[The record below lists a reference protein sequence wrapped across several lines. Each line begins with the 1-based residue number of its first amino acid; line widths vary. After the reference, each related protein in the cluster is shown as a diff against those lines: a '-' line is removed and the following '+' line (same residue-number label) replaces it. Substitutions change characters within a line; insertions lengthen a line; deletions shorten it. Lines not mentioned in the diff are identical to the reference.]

1 MRRLMQ
7 TLRARD
13 DEAGFALPA
22 VIGIAMVVM
31 LLVATMVATST
42 SGARVTAK
50 DSAWQR
56 AAAAAQAG
64 IADYQARLNADNSYG
79 LYGQA
84 SAPFS
89 LSTGSSFPSGAG
101 SNPAFAYQA
110 GGDASWVWVPGAD
123 GSRSDAAYRYAVD
136 NSKLGTQG
144 LIRLQVTGKSASTT
158 RTFIA
163 NIRPD
168 GFSNYLYYTN
178 YESGKPSVT
187 NEKYPVKSSTPC
199 TSDYQTLAVST
210 TCAQIQFG
218 PNDELEG
225 PVRTNDQLKICGST
239 FDSTVQSVYGYSTA
253 DCSTS
258 KKATFAQTPTTTSTL
273 TPPATIGNL
282 RDYARTDLPSTTET
296 PEGVGCLY
304 TGPTRITFNGNGTM
318 TVLSPMTIAT
328 EVKAATATAGA
339 LPTAGD
345 NNNSAKCGTIAA
357 LQGAG
362 ATVPIPTN
370 NIVYVQNEPAVRS
383 GSTQDPNYWDASSFK
398 NQKNACDNTSPA
410 STATSLQSNG
420 VGFPYVST
428 TGSATTQKNNSEVS
442 PTAGSGV
449 LVSQPYGC
457 ENGDIFVQGVVDKAV
472 TLAAENYLYVTG
484 DIKYPANRSAS
495 TVLGLIGQEAVWVW
509 NPINSSGTPATPTSG
524 ADREIDA
531 SILSNAGT
539 FVVQNWTRGPTTG
552 RGTLTI
558 DGSIAQNWRG
568 AVGLSSGTGYTKDYR
583 YDSSL
588 RSYTPPKFPQPTITT
603 YTVAAQVESKTA
615 YDSTGAAL

>member
-1 MRRLMQ
+1 MRRLVRSDR
-7 TLRARD
+7 LRGGED
-13 DEAGFALPA
+13 GFALPA
-22 VIGIAMVVM
+22 VLGIAMVVM

-50 DSAWQR
+50 DTAWLR

-89 LSTGSSFPSGAG
+89 RSTGSTFPSGTG
-101 SNPAFAYQA
+101 SNPAFAYER
-110 GGDASWVWVPGAD
+110 GGDSTWVWVPGAD
-123 GSRSDAAYRYAVD
+123 GKRSDAAYRYAVD
-136 NSKLGTQG
+136 NSKLGSQG
-144 LIRLQVTGKSASTT
+144 LIRLQVTGKSGTT
-158 RTFIA
+158 SRTFIA

-187 NEKYPVKSSTPC
+187 NETYSNRSSALC
-199 TSDYQTLAVST
+199 SSAYQPLATST

-218 PNDELEG
+218 PNDRLQG
-225 PVRTNDQLKICGST
+225 PVRSNDRLMICGST
-239 FDSTVQSVYGYSTA
+239 FDSTVQSVYSYTTSG
-253 DCSTS
+253 CSTS

-296 PEGVGCLY
+296 VEGVGCLY
-304 TGPTRITFNGNGTM
+304 TGPTKITFNGNGTM
-318 TVLSPMTIAT
+318 TVQSPMTIAT
-328 EVKAATATAGA
+328 QVQGQTASAGA
-339 LPTAGD
+339 VIVSGS
-345 NNNSAKCGTIAA
+345 NGNSAKCGTVAA

-370 NIVYVQNEPAVRS
+370 NIVYVQNEPAQRS
-383 GSTQDPNYWDASSFK
+383 GSTQDPNYWDASAFK
-398 NQKNACDNTSPA
+398 NKQNACDVAASPVTNQVA
-410 STATSLQSNG
+410 NG

-428 TGSATTQKNNSEVS
+428 AGSSTMQKNNSEIT
-442 PTAGSGV
+442 PTAGGGAN
-449 LVSQPYGC
+449 VSNPYGC
-457 ENGDIFVQGVVDKAV
+457 DRGDVFVQGVVDKAV
-472 TLAAENYLYVTG
+472 TIAAENYLYVTG
-484 DIKYPANRSAS
+484 DITYPANRTAS

-509 NPINSSGTPATPTSG
+509 NPFTVSGVPAAPTAG
-524 ADREIDA
+524 DDRRIDA

-539 FVVQNWTRGPTTG
+539 FVVQNWTKGSTAG
-552 RGTLTI
+552 RGQLTVN
-558 DGSIAQNWRG
+558 GSIAQNWRG
-568 AVGLSSGTGYTKDYR
+568 AVGLASGTGYSKDYQ

-588 RSYTPPKFPQPTITT
+588 RTYTPPKFPQPTITT
-603 YTVAAQVESKTA
+603 YTVATQVESKTA
-615 YDSTGAAL
+615 YDASGAAL